1 MAALTT
7 VPITAVTGRLDTVAA
22 LVAAAAGGD
31 TTEVGPGKFLVVNNG
46 DASSK
51 TVTISTP
58 GTASGFDISDGSYV
72 VAAGKVC
79 IIPLSS
85 VFRGGSGRSAVTY
98 SAVTSVTV
106 GVFDI
111 GAVS

>member
-1 MAALTT
+1 MADLTT
-7 VPITAVTGRLDTVAA
+7 IPITAVTGRLDLVAA
-22 LVAAAAGGD
+22 LVAAASLGD
-31 TTEVGPGKFLVVNNG
+31 TTEVGPGKFLVVNNA

-51 TVTISTP
+51 TVTVATP
-58 GTASGFDISDGSYV
+58 GTKSGFAIADGTYV
-72 VAAGKVC
+72 VAAGKTC

-85 VFRGGSGRSAVTY
+85 AFRGGSGRSAVTY